1 MSNVSQI
8 YGTLRD
14 SEPYIILNSTQ
25 TEVSGNLSV
34 LQNLDV
40 CGNITFNNTDLSTAL
55 SNLVVDLTGGQDAS
69 FTKVDISNELNVLS
83 SNGSTGTIRTQ
94 NYYVGSRNI
103 VSANAEAKFTDLELK
118 DSNTNVLNFLA
129 SGSSGDVSMNG
140 TLNVSTINH
149 ANDVNIEGVTIQN
162 KNITMN
168 GNLTLNN
175 IDVSGKLTQID
186 ASLVALASGGGGGGG
201 TTLNVLYDLEPNTT
215 NSAAII
221 NYIGENFKPYESW
234 WLSEFT
240 YTHDSLRDSNA
251 HPVPPQGI
259 RPFATSIVI
268 PNGKLIFVPQDLSNV
283 GIFDPDTE
291 IYSSGAPITPGD
303 VEQVAFS
310 GGALAPN
317 GNVIFAPYFQ
327 PNVGIYNPNTDTY
340 TSVDTSYARQ
350 ARLFW
355 GAVLAPNG
363 KIIFAPATH
372 THIGIFD
379 PITEIYTDGPPHLLP
394 IQGSNATF
402 SGAILAPNGKI
413 FFIPSWGSSKIGI
426 YDPISNIFTLG
437 SGTGSVGGWQGGV
450 LAPNGKIILVPQYSA
465 NIGIYDPDTDHF
477 STGDTHNEAM
487 PSFDGGVLAPDGKII
502 FAPFYS
508 ANIGIYDPITDI
520 YTSGLQHNKSNYT
533 YTGGTLAPNGKII
546 LTPSRI
552 SNIGIYGNDYPLKY
566 KNDVLAPYFNN

>member
-14 SEPYIILNSTQ
+14 SEPYIILNSME

-69 FTKVDISNELNVLS
+69 FTNVDISNELNVLS

-103 VSANAEAKFTDLELK
+103 VSATAQAKFTDLELK

-129 SGSSGDVSMNG
+129 FGSSGDLSMNG

-149 ANDVNIEGVTIQN
+149 ANGVNIEGVTIQN

-168 GNLTLNN
+168 GNLILNN

-240 YTHDSLRDSNA
+240 YT
-251 HPVPPQGI
+251 
-259 RPFATSIVI
+259 
-268 PNGKLIFVPQDLSNV
+268 
-283 GIFDPDTE
+283 
-291 IYSSGAPITPGD
+291 YSSG
-303 VEQVAFS
+303 VAHGKGS
-310 GGALAPN
+310 LA
-317 GNVIFAPYFQ
+317 
-327 PNVGIYNPNTDTY
+327 
-340 TSVDTSYARQ
+340 
-350 ARLFW
+350 
-355 GAVLAPNG
+355 
-363 KIIFAPATH
+363 
-372 THIGIFD
+372 
-379 PITEIYTDGPPHLLP
+379 
-394 IQGSNATF
+394 
-402 SGAILAPNGKI
+402 
-413 FFIPSWGSSKIGI
+413 FF
-426 YDPISNIFTLG
+426 
-437 SGTGSVGGWQGGV
+437 GGV
-450 LAPNGKIILVPQYSA
+450 LAPNGKIIFIPYAQTTIGIYDPVTGIYSDGA
-465 NIGIYDPDTDHF
+465 SHTEGGWVYFGGALAPNGKIIFGPMGTSNIGIYDPNTNIMSYSPHTAGANAF
-477 STGDTHNEAM
+477 WGV
-487 PSFDGGVLAPDGKII
+487 VLAGNGKII
-502 FAPFYS
+502 FVPRISPRVGIYDPITNIYTNGQDLHGGSNNAWRGGVLLPNGKIIFIPHT
-508 ANIGIYDPITDI
+508 ATNIGIYDPITDT
-520 YTSGLQHNKSNYT
+520 YTTGPTHESGLGVFS
-533 YTGGTLAPNGKII
+533 GGVLAPNGKVI
-546 LTPSRI
+546 LVPANSGNVGVYDPDDGPIGSYTGVSHGRGTNNNLWQGGVLAPDGKVIFVPNVFANVGIFDPITNTYIDGAAHGEVAGAFGGGVVAPDGKVIFVPTGSA
-552 SNIGIYGNDYPLKY
+552 NIGIYGNPHPLKNE
-566 KNDVLAPYFNN
+566 NDILTPYFNKAI